1 MLSIYLIRICFA
13 ALVLG
18 GLCHIIGVFMKSLPI
33 EIISLVFLGISL
45 INGLGGLIEK
55 EIALKTSSSSYY
67 YDMLEKKTSIEEQ
80 IKAHEEK
87 IEVLHSGEIDD
98 TTFKNKNEI
107 ISLNNAIKRYNDTIL
122 KHQEYKNSYWFN
134 ERYNEAVAKLNTFEE
149 IFKEVN

>member
-1 MLSIYLIRICFA
+1 MLSIYLIQICLV

-18 GLCHIIGVFMKSLPI
+18 GLCYIIGAFMKSLPI
-33 EIISLVFLGISL
+33 KIISLVFLGISL

-80 IKAHEEK
+80 IKAHEEE

-98 TTFKNKNEI
+98 TVFKNKNEM
-107 ISLNNAIKRYNDTIL
+107 ISLNNAIKRYNNTIL
-122 KHQEYKNSYWFN
+122 EHQEYKNNYWFN